1 MRNRRNYRRNSHYLS
16 SFITGIITTLIFF
29 CVTIGLIAVFGKSI
43 ILTGNNSLNFT
54 PTLSLAPQNLPTIPI
69 SPTKKLDPTP
79 SPTILTPIPT
89 IPLATPTIE
98 PTIPIVSTTPVV
110 YCAFQTEQAPPTFT
124 GNSYIIADFNTK
136 QILLSYRPELQIYPA
151 STIKLLTAMVGL
163 DLSKPSELLTL
174 SEAVFQNITS
184 DIACSGVPV
193 GTTYPLEVWL
203 NLLLVRS
210 FGDAANT
217 IAEETAGS
225 IEQFIDKMNQK
236 IEQLGLTNTV
246 IDNAV
251 GLDIGNGFSN
261 IHSTAKDMLTIA
273 LESLQYPLIKEI
285 IAKPTYLIPATNTT
299 PETLIP
305 NSHPFLS
312 PLESYSSPYF
322 TTIGGKTGTTSAA
335 GNCLI
340 TIVKGADTHTYIC
353 VYFGGKTRDTM
364 AKEIIELLE
373 YVIESRTN
381 LN

>member
-1 MRNRRNYRRNSHYLS
+1 M
-16 SFITGIITTLIFF
+16 
-29 CVTIGLIAVFGKSI
+29 
-43 ILTGNNSLNFT
+43 NFT
-54 PTLSLAPQNLPTIPI
+54 PTISLSPTTSITVPPTQTITPRPTIA
-69 SPTKKLDPTP
+69 TQT
-79 SPTILTPIPT
+79 PT
-89 IPLATPTIE
+89 IPLSTPTIS
-98 PTIPIVSTTPVV
+98 PTISSVSTTPVV

-124 GNSYIIADFNTK
+124 GNSYIIADFYTK
-136 QILLSYRPELQIYPA
+136 QTLLSYRPELQIYPA

-163 DLSKPSELLTL
+163 DLSEPSTSLTL
-174 SEAVFQNITS
+174 SESVFQNITS
-184 DIACSGVPV
+184 DIAGSGVPA

-236 IEQLGLTNTV
+236 IKQLGLTNTV
-246 IDNAV
+246 VDNAV

-273 LESLQYPLIKEI
+273 LEALQYPLIKEI
-285 IAKPTYLIPATNTT
+285 IAKPTYLIPATDTT
-299 PETLIP
+299 LEALIS

>member
-1 MRNRRNYRRNSHYLS
+1 MRNRRNYHRNSYRLS
-16 SFITGIITTLIFF
+16 NLFMGTITTLIFF
-29 CVTIGLIAVFGKSI
+29 CITVGLIAVFCKSI
-43 ILTGNNSLNFT
+43 IPTSSTENNALNFT
-54 PTLSLAPQNLPTIPI
+54 PTISLSPTTSITVPPTQTITPRPTIAT
-69 SPTKKLDPTP
+69 PT
-79 SPTILTPIPT
+79 PT
-89 IPLATPTIE
+89 IPLSTPTIS
-98 PTIPIVSTTPVV
+98 PTISSVSTTPVV
-110 YCAFQTEQAPPTFT
+110 YCAFQIEQAPPTFT
-124 GNSYIIADFNTK
+124 GNSYIIADFYTK
-136 QILLSYRPELQIYPA
+136 QTLLSYRPELQIYPA

-163 DLSKPSELLTL
+163 DLSEPSTSLTL
-174 SEAVFQNITS
+174 SESVFQNITS
-184 DIACSGVPV
+184 DIAGSGVPA

-236 IEQLGLTNTV
+236 IKQLGLTNTV
-246 IDNAV
+246 VDNAV

-273 LESLQYPLIKEI
+273 LEALQYPLIKEI
-285 IAKPTYLIPATNTT
+285 IAKPTYLIPATDTT
-299 PETLIP
+299 LEALIS

-364 AKEIIELLE
+364 AKEIIDLLE

>member
-1 MRNRRNYRRNSHYLS
+1 MRNRRNYRRNSHYLR

-110 YCAFQTEQAPPTFT
+110 YCAFQTEKAPPTFT

-136 QILLSYRPELQIYPA
+136 QTLLSYRPELQIYPA

-246 IDNAV
+246 VDNAV